1 MKSAFS
7 SFKKR
12 VDYAEYGGAPLLGVN
27 GICIIC
33 HGRSSPRAI
42 KNAITMA
49 IELTRLQTINFVQK
63 DIAELMSY
71 YRRDNN

>member
-1 MKSAFS
+1 MEGKAMLTAEGSAASAMK
-7 SFKKR
+7 
-12 VDYAEYGGAPLLGVN
+12 GT
-27 GICIIC
+27 
-33 HGRSSPRAI
+33 
-42 KNAITMA
+42 NAITMA